1 MSSWYRFLLDFQC
14 LVKSIAMLHIGF
26 DIKQEDVQED
36 KNTKMG
42 LTIAGLLLF
51 VLTVC
56 PSSMINYSIS
66 CLPLVQL
73 FGFDGLA
80 DAWLGIIQDFVHLL
94 VTQWS
99 INSLVADLQKPG
111 KPGWLIMMDSRIA
124 LSFAIYISLY
134 VMLPLKIT
142 QDIYYI
148 IM

>member
-26 DIKQEDVQED
+26 DTKQEDVQED

-56 PSSMINYSIS
+56 PSSMINYPIS

-111 KPGWLIMMDSRIA
+111 KPGWLIMMDIRIA
-124 LSFAIYISLY
+124 LSFAIYITLY

-148 IM
+148 VM

>member
-42 LTIAGLLLF
+42 LTITGLLLF

-99 INSLVADLQKPG
+99 LNSLVADLQKPD

-124 LSFAIYISLY
+124 LSFAIYITLY